1 MPNLASLVFLFQNNK
16 NFSQNQLKKTIKL
29 DLNLTQFK
37 RKKLK
42 SQTNLSDKKKK
53 KREQKPVALIQ
64 STIKICH
71 SEQYFPQ
78 NMLVFLFCNCNIYKH
93 GKTRHHKH
101 YIA

>member
-1 MPNLASLVFLFQNNK
+1 LPNLASLVFLFQNHK

-53 KREQKPVALIQ
+53 NK
-64 STIKICH
+64 
-71 SEQYFPQ
+71 
-78 NMLVFLFCNCNIYKH
+78 NMSH
-93 GKTRHHKH
+93 
-101 YIA
+101 